1 MAETKQNLLD
11 TKSHPVKNNEICEVC
26 DYDLHLNSDFSKK
39 VGILG
44 PNKKI
49 IGWMCPKCNTE
60 FDYKDRIM
68 YIYGEDFEHGEA

>member
-1 MAETKQNLLD
+1 
-11 TKSHPVKNNEICEVC
+11 
-26 DYDLHLNSDFSKK
+26 LNSDFSKK